1 MIATVSTTL
10 VAVAVA
16 VRSNNDGE
24 LIALGINLGL
34 PLLLFLLGWIIGGQ
48 RERAHLRD
56 LARRE
61 ALHAGV
67 LRTDLRAYGP
77 ADASGGALLV
87 TAEVVIAADYCK
99 VFIAGLRNLLGGN
112 LRAYETLM
120 ERARREAVLRLIEQ
134 ARGKQFDALCCV
146 RIESSN
152 VGKGVMPMV
161 AVLASA
167 TAYRSAVPP
176 TPA

>member
-1 MIATVSTTL
+1 MIPALVDTIANTLLAARPDDTITVI
-10 VAVAVA
+10 
-16 VRSNNDGE
+16 E
-24 LIALGINLGL
+24 LLFNFGL
-34 PLLLFLLGWIIGGQ
+34 PLVLFILGWLIGGR

-61 ALHAGV
+61 ALNTHI

-77 ADASGGALLV
+77 ADPSTGAMMV
-87 TAEVVIAADYCK
+87 TAEVVIAADYFK
-99 VFIAGLRNLLGGN
+99 MFIAGLRKLIGGN
-112 LRAYETLM
+112 LRSYETLAN
-120 ERARREAVLRLIEQ
+120 RARREAILRLIEQ
-134 ARGKQFDALCCV
+134 ARDHQFNALCCV

-167 TAYRSAVPP
+167 TAYRA
-176 TPA
+176 PAA

>member
-1 MIATVSTTL
+1 VIATLGATLTAAAVS
-10 VAVAVA
+10 A
-16 VRSNNDGE
+16 RGNDAD
-24 LIALGINLGL
+24 LIALAINLGL
-34 PLLLFLLGWIIGGQ
+34 PLLLLLLGWLIGGQ

-61 ALHAGV
+61 ALNADV

-77 ADASGGALLV
+77 ADPAAGALMV
-87 TAEVVIAADYCK
+87 TSEVVIAADYCK
-99 VFIAGLRNLLGGN
+99 VFLSGLRNLLGGN
-112 LRAYETLM
+112 LRSYETLM

-134 ARGKQFDALCCV
+134 ARARQFNALCCV

-152 VGKGVMPMV
+152 VGKGMMPMV

-167 TAYRSAVPP
+167 TAYRVPVPP
-176 TPA
+176 SA